1 MGWYQR
7 QRPDGA
13 QSNIEQL
20 TSARIGWS
28 WRWRRFR
35 SERTKCSA
43 SPIKGLKRKSEAGRV
58 LRVRLKERELIER
71 IKRKVLG
78 SKTRAPLVIA
88 GIGDDAAVLGMKPG
102 HEVLVTTD
110 FSLEGVHFRRD
121 WLPAWDIGRRC
132 LVRGLSDI
140 AAMGGEPIAAFLSL
154 ALPKPVEQ
162 RWVDEFFNGLLKLAK
177 RYGVTLAGGDV
188 AQSPK
193 GIVADIV
200 VVGQAP
206 KGEALMRSGARAG
219 DGIYVT
225 GTLGGAAAHIGGLRP
240 RPARGRA
247 VYKESLPRIE
257 SGQELREVASA
268 CIDVSDGL
276 STDLSHI
283 CEESG
288 VGFAM
293 ANLLLRCVPRL
304 AFGCAHKAA
313 VLCR

>member
-1 MGWYQR
+1 
-7 QRPDGA
+7 
-13 QSNIEQL
+13 
-20 TSARIGWS
+20 
-28 WRWRRFR
+28 
-35 SERTKCSA
+35 
-43 SPIKGLKRKSEAGRV
+43 
-58 LRVRLKERELIER
+58 
-71 IKRKVLG
+71 
-78 SKTRAPLVIA
+78 
-88 GIGDDAAVLGMKPG
+88 
-102 HEVLVTTD
+102 
-110 FSLEGVHFRRD
+110 
-121 WLPAWDIGRRC
+121 
-132 LVRGLSDI
+132 
-140 AAMGGEPIAAFLSL
+140 MGGEPIAAFLSL

-288 VGFAM
+288 VGAVIE
-293 ANLLLRCVPRL
+293 AEAVPVARGATLELALHGGEDYELLLTSSKPVPEKIAGVKVTLIGEIVRGRKMSL
-304 AFGCAHKAA
+304 LYAGGKKQALEPRGWEHF
-313 VLCR
+313 R